1 MHAGRRSFAPLPPLS
16 SHPSPDDH
24 ELFKDFAA
32 VSPRK
37 RSNPRF
43 RRPPPPRF
51 ESSAPPSHGEG
62 EATTGVRPV
71 PQGSATRVLHLNAG
85 HLKLSGCVL
94 SLSLSR
100 ETSFTIS
107 RLGRLGEPGGSVSFC
122 VLVRSLC
129 IFVSINFNL
138 PGHGTLNLII

>member
-1 MHAGRRSFAPLPPLS
+1 MFAGSAMHAGRRSFAPLPPLS

-94 SLSLSR
+94 SLSLSLSRNVFYHFTPR
-100 ETSFTIS
+100 ETWRTWRIRF
-107 RLGRLGEPGGSVSFC
+107 F
-122 VLVRSLC
+122 LC
-129 IFVSINFNL
+129 TCTLFVYICFD
-138 PGHGTLNLII
+138 